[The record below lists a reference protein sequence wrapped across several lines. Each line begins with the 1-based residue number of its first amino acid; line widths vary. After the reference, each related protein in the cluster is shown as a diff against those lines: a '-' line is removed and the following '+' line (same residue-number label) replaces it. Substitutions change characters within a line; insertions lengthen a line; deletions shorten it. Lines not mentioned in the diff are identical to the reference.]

1 MYVGLDISKN
11 EIVSI
16 GMDKEGSLL
25 HREKYGLYIEEIDRL
40 VDTVGKD
47 SIFVLEPSTYGVFV
61 YNYLSSK
68 NMHVIAANSAKIQ
81 EIRESDKK
89 TDWED
94 AKALANRLRTNNL
107 PTCYLPDRKT
117 REQRDLIRH
126 RKSLV
131 DMRSI
136 IKNKMRAI
144 LAREGIRVLYSD
156 ITSRKTLKELN
167 EIAIYGQTQKD
178 AFNRFVRI
186 AEVLNDEIDDY
197 DEKIDEQYELSGNAQ
212 LLDTIPGI
220 SHYSAVHIM
229 SAIVDIH
236 RFPSD
241 QELASYAGL
250 VPKTFQSGEVR
261 RGTNRK
267 HGDKLLTWIL
277 VQDARAAVM
286 RPGKLR
292 KYYLKKKRWIGDK
305 KAIIATARKMV
316 EIIYVMLTRGESYC
330 E

>member
-25 HREKYGLYIEEIDRL
+25 HRGKYELYTEEIDRL
-40 VDTVGKD
+40 VDTVGND

-61 YNYLSSK
+61 YDYLSSK
-68 NMHVIAANSAKIQ
+68 NIKVIAANPGKIQ

-94 AKALANRLRTNNL
+94 AKILANRLRTNNL
-107 PTCYLPDRKT
+107 PTCYLPDRET

-131 DMRSI
+131 DMRST
-136 IKNKMRAI
+136 IKTKMRAI

-156 ITSRKTLKELN
+156 ITGRVALKKLN
-167 EIAIYGQTQKD
+167 EIAIYGQVQKD
-178 AFNRFVRI
+178 AFDRFVRV
-186 AEVLNDEIDDY
+186 AEVLNEEIDDY
-197 DEKIDEQYELSGNAQ
+197 DEKIYERYELSEDAQ
-212 LLDTIPGI
+212 RLDTIPGI
-220 SHYSAVHIM
+220 SRYSAVHIM

-236 RFPSD
+236 RFPTD

-261 RGTNRK
+261 RGTHRK

-286 RPGKLR
+286 RPGKLKR
-292 KYYLKKKRWIGDK
+292 YYLKKKKRIGDK

-316 EIIYVMLTRGESYC
+316 EIIHVMLTRGENYC

>member
-11 EIVSI
+11 EIVAV

-25 HREKYGLYIEEIDRL
+25 HSEKYELYTEEIDRL
-40 VDTVGKD
+40 VNTVGKD
-47 SIFVLEPSTYGVFV
+47 SVFVLEPSTYGVFV
-61 YNYLSSK
+61 YDYLSSK
-68 NMHVIAANSAKIQ
+68 NIQVIAANSAKIQ

-94 AKALANRLRTNNL
+94 AKILANRARTNNL
-107 PTCYLPDRKT
+107 PTCYLPNKES

-136 IKNKMRAI
+136 IKTKMRAI

-156 ITSRKTLKELN
+156 ITGKVALKELN
-167 EIAIYGQTQKD
+167 EIVIYGSVQKD
-178 AFNRFVRI
+178 AFNRFVHV
-186 AEVLNDEIDDY
+186 AKVLNEQIDEY
-197 DEKIDEQYELSGNAQ
+197 DEKIHERYERSEEAQ

-220 SHYSAVHIM
+220 SYYSAVHIM

-236 RFPSD
+236 RFPTD

-261 RGTNRK
+261 RGTHRK
-267 HGDKLLTWIL
+267 HGDKLLTWVLI
-277 VQDARAAVM
+277 QDARAAVM
-286 RPGKLR
+286 KPGKLR
-292 KYYLKKKRWIGDK
+292 RYYLKKKKRIGDK

-316 EIIYVMLTRGESYC
+316 EIIHVMLTRGERYC

>member
-25 HREKYGLYIEEIDRL
+25 HKEKYELYTEEIDRL

-47 SIFVLEPSTYGVFV
+47 SVFVLEPSTYGVFV
-61 YNYLSSK
+61 YDYLSSK
-68 NMHVIAANSAKIQ
+68 NVEVIAANPGKIQ

-94 AKALANRLRTNNL
+94 ARILANRLRTNNL

-117 REQRDLIRH
+117 REERDLIRH
-126 RKSLV
+126 RKTLV
-131 DMRSI
+131 DIRST
-136 IKNKMRAI
+136 IKTKMRAI

-156 ITSRKTLKELN
+156 ITSRKALKELS
-167 EIAIYGQTQKD
+167 EIAIYGDVQKD
-178 AFNRFVRI
+178 AFNRLVRI
-186 AEVLNDEIDDY
+186 AGMFNEEIGGY
-197 DEKIDEQYELSGNAQ
+197 DEKIQERYELSESAQ

-229 SAIVDIH
+229 SAIVDIR
-236 RFPSD
+236 RFPTD

-250 VPKTFQSGEVR
+250 VPKTFQSGDVR
-261 RGTNRK
+261 RGTHRK
-267 HGDKLLTWIL
+267 HGDKLLTWVL

-286 RPGKLR
+286 KPGKLR
-292 KYYLKKKRWIGDK
+292 KYYLRKKKRMGDK

-316 EIIYVMLTRGESYC
+316 EIIHVMLTRGENYC